1 LSQIIA
7 QLEKAAR
14 RVLPTVYN
22 VAVATITLRF
32 AQAVVPARDK
42 EMLMLDRGFPWRL
55 RQVAF
60 LCVLAA
66 AGMTVGVTAQS
77 PPAGATAPVTPT
89 FAKDVAP
96 ILYKNC
102 VSCHKPGGVAPM
114 SLLTYAQAKKYA
126 PMIKHRTGLF
136 PHAGTMPPYYLE
148 RNVGI
153 QHYKD
158 DIRLS
163 PEQIA
168 TLASWADAGAP
179 LGNPAD
185 VPPAPK
191 LDDNKGWSIR
201 PDIIVKSSDL
211 FMQGGHPDW
220 WGEITPIPI
229 PLDEDRYVAA
239 VQVREINDVPP
250 QAANGTAVGG
260 RFIVHHMIWSTVATD
275 ANGHRESTF
284 WPVHELGR
292 NADIFDP
299 GAGQL
304 LRAHSQIVSNSLHM
318 HSNGRDTHAHLE
330 IAFQLHKKGYK
341 PTYPAFRLGQLGDG
355 QNIDIEA
362 EKDHQ
367 ELHAYQVL
375 TQNTKIISFE
385 PHLHAPG
392 ERMCLEYIWGTHRET
407 LTCVG
412 YDHNWVKQYTY
423 ADGYQPLLPKGTI
436 LHVVGYMNNTDSN
449 PEIPDPRNWQGSGNR
464 SVQNM
469 FIDLGRRVALTDE
482 QFVDEMAQRRER
494 FHWTKNDQVI
504 GCPLC
509 LAAVPTPGAKPADM
523 MKAASKTTQPA
534 EGDR

>member
-1 LSQIIA
+1 MVPVRRARHQSLR
-7 QLEKAAR
+7 KA
-14 RVLPTVYN
+14 VYFCLFA
-22 VAVATITLRF
+22 AVAMTAGLEAT
-32 AQAVVPARDK
+32 PS
-42 EMLMLDRGFPWRL
+42 P
-55 RQVAF
+55 
-60 LCVLAA
+60 AA
-66 AGMTVGVTAQS
+66 APTA
-77 PPAGATAPVTPT
+77 AAPTY
-89 FAKDVAP
+89 AKDVAP
-96 ILYKNC
+96 ILYENC
-102 VSCHKPGGVAPM
+102 VRCHKPGGVAPM
-114 SLLTYAQAKKYA
+114 SLLTYEQAKRYA
-126 PMIKHRTGLF
+126 PMIKRRTGLF

-153 QHYKD
+153 QQYKD
-158 DIRLS
+158 DIRLK

-168 TLASWADAGAP
+168 LLAAWADAGAP
-179 LGNPAD
+179 EGNPAD
-185 VPPAPK
+185 MPPAPT
-191 LDDNKGWSIR
+191 LTDNQGWSIR

-211 FMQGGHPDW
+211 FMEGGHPDW

-229 PLDEDRYVAA
+229 PLDEDRYVSA

-250 QAANGTAVGG
+250 QAANATAVGG

-275 ANGHRESTF
+275 AKGKKEATF

-292 NADIFDP
+292 NPDVFDP

-304 LRAHSQIVSNSLHM
+304 LQAHSEIISNSLHM

-330 IAFQLHKKGYK
+330 IGFQLHEKGYK
-341 PTYPAFRLGQLGDG
+341 PTFQPFSLGQLGDG

-362 EKDHQ
+362 EQDHQ

-375 TQNTKIISFE
+375 TQNTKVVSFE

-392 ERMCLEYIWGTHRET
+392 ERMCLEYIWGTDRET

-423 ADGYQPLLPKGTI
+423 ADGYQPLLPKGTV
-436 LHVVGYMNNTDSN
+436 LHIVGYMNNTDSN
-449 PEIPDPRNWQGSGNR
+449 PEIPEPRNWQGSGNR

-469 FIDLGRRVALTDE
+469 FIDLGRRVALSDE
-482 QFVDEMAQRRER
+482 QFAAEMQKRRER

-509 LAAVPTPGAKPADM
+509 LATVPTPGPKPADM
-523 MKAASKTTQPA
+523 MTSTNKAGKPA